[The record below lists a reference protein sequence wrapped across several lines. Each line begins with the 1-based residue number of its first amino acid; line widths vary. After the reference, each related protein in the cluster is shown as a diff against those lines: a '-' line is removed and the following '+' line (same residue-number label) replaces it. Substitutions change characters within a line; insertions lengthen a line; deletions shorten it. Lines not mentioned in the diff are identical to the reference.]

1 MAGGRHEFELDNGAK
16 FYIRRYDP
24 FLSLEVLGEVQR
36 KFLPPIA
43 ALMEAND
50 ANAEDSVR
58 MDSAMKAVE
67 MVSRTLDGKSLI
79 ALVKVVLNKDYVS
92 VSIQAEPPI
101 QLDEGALNRATDDVF
116 DVIRLVVEVLRYNY
130 EKLFTQGRT
139 LIGQGQ
145 PQPVI
150 Q

>member
-1 MAGGRHEFELDNGAK
+1 
-16 FYIRRYDP
+16 
-24 FLSLEVLGEVQR
+24 
-36 KFLPPIA
+36 
-43 ALMEAND
+43 
-50 ANAEDSVR
+50 
-58 MDSAMKAVE
+58 MKAVE

-92 VSIQAEPPI
+92 VSIQAEPPM
-101 QLDEGALNRATDDVF
+101 QLDEAALNRACEDVF

-145 PQPVI
+145 PQAAI